1 MIFERDDFM
10 TITYRLGDGLYVNMT
25 NRCSNRC
32 DFCIRNFEEGISNSG
47 SLWLDREPTV
57 DEAVQEIIKNSKG
70 CHEII
75 FCGFGE
81 PLMRLDDVV
90 AVCKKVKPVINLPIR
105 INTNGQA
112 DLIHG
117 RSTAKDLEGLVDT
130 VSISL
135 NAPDAESYEKVCHSD
150 YGTKSF
156 DAILKYAADCKKY
169 VPHVVFSVVDVMNKD
184 DIEKCRKI
192 ATDTGV
198 EFRVRE
204 MIDGEENS

>member
-1 MIFERDDFM
+1 M
-10 TITYRLGDGLYVNMT
+10 TITYRLGDSLYVNMT

-32 DFCIRNFEEGISNSG
+32 DFCIRNFEDSMSDSG

-57 DEAVQEIIKNSKG
+57 DEAAQDIIKNSKG
-70 CHEII
+70 CREIV

-81 PLMRLDDVV
+81 PLMRLDDVT
-90 AVCKKVKPVINLPIR
+90 AVCKKVKPALNLPVR

-117 RSTAKDLEGLVDT
+117 RQTAKDLEGLVDT

-135 NAPDAESYEKVCHSD
+135 NAPDAEGYEKICHSD
-150 YGTKSF
+150 YGEKAF

-169 VPHVVFSVVDVMNKD
+169 VPNVVFSVVDVMDKQ

-192 ATDTGV
+192 AADTGV
-198 EFRVRE
+198 GFRVRE
-204 MIDGEENS
+204 MIDGDDNK

>member
-1 MIFERDDFM
+1 MGM
-10 TITYRLGDGLYVNMT
+10 TITYRLGDSLYVNMT

-32 DFCIRNFEEGISNSG
+32 EFCIRNFGDGISDSD

-57 DEAVQEIIKNSKG
+57 DEAAKSIIDNAAG
-70 CHEII
+70 CKEVV
-75 FCGFGE
+75 FCGYGE

-90 AVCKKVKPVINLPIR
+90 AVIKKVKQKLDIPFR

-117 RSTAKDLEGLVDT
+117 RKTAKDLEGLVNT

-135 NAPDAESYEKVCHSD
+135 NAPDAKSYDAVCHSD
-150 YGTKSF
+150 YGEKAY
-156 DAILKYAADCKKY
+156 DAIIEYARDCKNY
-169 VPHVVFSVVDVMNKD
+169 VPEVVFSVVDVMKPE

-192 ATDTGV
+192 AEKAGV
-198 EFRVRE
+198 KFRVRE
-204 MIDGEENS
+204 MIK